1 MTGDTGDLC
10 QANNTN
16 VIIFLTI
23 LGVCKLIATY
33 TTFVIF
39 KYKRWCARQ
48 AVEKAVK
55 ETMRQQQS
63 MDVQQVDNGE
73 PREWSK
79 FED

>member
-1 MTGDTGDLC
+1 MSHFNYAD
-10 QANNTN
+10 
-16 VIIFLTI
+16 
-23 LGVCKLIATY
+23 

-48 AVEKAVK
+48 AEEAAAK
-55 ETMRQQQS
+55 ETMKRQQS
-63 MDVQQVDNGE
+63 AYGQQQPVDNGE